1 MMQVSESILPA
12 YFETHFSLKI
22 PFSEWPEEFAILTAH
37 ATTGETWTA
46 EENEVADRA
55 LEAELR
61 ETGRWI
67 QRLTGYSPTSGH
79 AEPGW
84 AVKMPWDEACDLG
97 LRFKQDA
104 IYTVKGDELSVT
116 LCDHRRGLVPVGG
129 FRARVGRDI
138 CTAPPD

>member
-1 MMQVSESILPA
+1 MPASESIHPA
-12 YFETHFSLKI
+12 YFETHFSLEI
-22 PFSEWPEEFAILTAH
+22 PFSGWPDEFAIITAQ

-46 EENEVADRA
+46 AENEMADRA

-84 AVKMPWDEACDLG
+84 AVEMPWDEACDIG

-116 LCDHRRGLVPVGG
+116 RCDHRRGLGPVGG
-129 FRARVGRDI
+129 FRERVRCEI
-138 CTAPPD
+138 RTAPAD